1 MDPRIEFAH
10 TSDGVDIAYWSLGEG
25 PALVMMPSMPWSHLQ
40 EEWAIPE
47 VARWFTAMGQDRRLI
62 RYDGRGFGL
71 SQRQSDDYGL
81 DAQVRDLEAVIGKA
95 GLERFD
101 LYAAQHSGP
110 PAIAY
115 AVAHPDRVAH
125 LVLFCAYA
133 DGNAYGHTPVTY
145 ASRGMIEHDW
155 DFYTEAVA
163 RLLLGW
169 TEPEAASRFAAM
181 VRASTSPEV
190 ASTVLNTT
198 LDIDVR
204 DLLDRVTVPTLVVFR
219 PGLRSASFDQSRLMA
234 SVIPGARLVLLEG
247 DSVAPYLGD
256 VDAVVRELTGFLSD
270 GAAPTGGAVP
280 EATGLRT
287 ILFTDIEGSSALTSR
302 LGDEAARAVLR
313 DHERDVR
320 ASLRDHGG
328 TEIKTM
334 GDGFMASFGS
344 AVAAVECAI
353 DLQRTQAESNA
364 TAEAPIRIRVGMNA
378 GEPIA
383 EDDDLFGTAVIAAAR
398 IGAAAAPGE
407 ILVSDVVRQLVKGKG
422 FRFEDRGETP
432 LRGLD
437 EPVRIHAVVW
447 QQRTAR

>member
-25 PALVMMPSMPWSHLQ
+25 PTLLMMPSMPWSHLK
-40 EEWAIPE
+40 EEWKIPE
-47 VARWFTAMGQDRRLI
+47 VARWFAAIGRGRRLI

-71 SQRQSDDYGL
+71 SQREADDYGL
-81 DAQVRDLEAVIGKA
+81 DAQVRDLEAVIDKA

-115 AVAHPDRVAH
+115 AVAHPERVAH
-125 LVLFCAYA
+125 LILFCAYA

-181 VRASTSPEV
+181 VRASTSAEV
-190 ASTVLNTT
+190 ASAVLNAT

-204 DLLDRVTVPTLVVFR
+204 DLLSQVDVPTLVVFR

-234 SVIPGARLVLLEG
+234 SVIPGARLALLEG

-256 VDAVVRELTGFLSD
+256 VDAVVRELAGFLSD
-270 GAAPTGGAVP
+270 GTASMGEVAVEAA
-280 EATGLRT
+280 GLRT

-302 LGDEAARAVLR
+302 LGDDGARVVLR
-313 DHERDVR
+313 EHEQTVR

-344 AVAAVECAI
+344 AVAAVECAV
-353 DLQRTQAESNA
+353 DLQRTLAERNA
-364 TAEAPIRIRVGMNA
+364 TADVPIRIRAGMNA

-383 EDDDLFGTAVIAAAR
+383 EDDDLFGTSVIAAAR

-407 ILVSDVVRQLVKGKG
+407 ILVADVVRQLVRGKG
-422 FRFEDRGETP
+422 FRFDDRGDAE

-437 EPVRIHAVVW
+437 EPVHVYSVVW
-447 QQRTAR
+447 QERISR